1 MNKKKIIAFIPARG
15 GSKGVKLKNLHSLGK
30 KPLLAWSIE
39 AAKKAKVIDRIFVST
54 DHKKIVN
61 CAKKYGA
68 EIHNRPKKHAS
79 DWSTT
84 YDTIKDFYYYMNKN
98 LNYKPDIIIVLE
110 PTSPFRKKKDL
121 KKSCLEI
128 VKQKKY
134 SCWSV
139 NKVSKKYHPK
149 KLLINSKSNLKLYE
163 KNGEK
168 IIARQQLGEIFQ
180 RNGIFYIFNVQQLLK
195 EKKIYLKKTI
205 FHEINYP
212 YVNIDTIEDLS
223 NTKKLAKK
231 FKFND

>member
-1 MNKKKIIAFIPARG
+1 MIQNKSFLTIIPARG
-15 GSKGVKLKNLHSLGK
+15 GSKGVKFKNIRK
-30 KPLLAWSIE
+30 IINNDTLLDLAYSF
-39 AAKKAKVIDRIFVST
+39 ANKCNFIDKIIIST

-61 CAKKYGA
+61 ECIKNNYNY
-68 EIHNRPKKHAS
+68 IVRPKSLSKDHVSA
-79 DWSTT
+79 
-84 YDTIKDFYYYMNKN
+84 YRVIENVIKATKKKFDY
-98 LNYKPDIIIVLE
+98 IIYLE

-149 KLLINSKSNLKLYE
+149 KLLINSKGNLKLYE

>member
-1 MNKKKIIAFIPARG
+1 MIQSRTFLAIIPARG
-15 GSKGVKLKNLHSLGK
+15 GSKGVRFKNIRK
-30 KPLLAWSIE
+30 VTKNDTLLDLTYSFAS
-39 AAKKAKVIDRIFVST
+39 KCNFIDKIIIST

-61 CAKKYGA
+61 ECINNNYNY
-68 EIHNRPKKHAS
+68 IIRPKSLSKDHVSAYRVIENVIK
-79 DWSTT
+79 TT
-84 YDTIKDFYYYMNKN
+84 KKKFDY
-98 LNYKPDIIIVLE
+98 IIYLE

-149 KLLINSKSNLKLYE
+149 KLLINSKGNLKLYE

-180 RNGIFYIFNVQQLLK
+180 RNGIFYIFNTQQLLK

-205 FHEINYP
+205 FFEINYP
-212 YVNIDTIEDLS
+212 YVNIDTIEDLK